1 MWHTPIFLTAAFP
14 TCRCALK
21 RTAPPKGSLKPV
33 ISMVPYYH
41 LRGSSR
47 PGAHHKKKKKYG
59 KRVYVDAANKIPP
72 AAGSEAR
79 SRPRTLLLCL
89 NTQGRLIIMNYGNTT
104 GTSVT
109 LLVANSTT
117 LRRAVSSA
125 AHKFHFFARSSD
137 FDTGVQVDSE
147 IPFLSFARKSASA
160 TPVLSPWKYRYRYRT
175 VQY

>member
-1 MWHTPIFLTAAFP
+1 MRTLT
-14 TCRCALK
+14 
-21 RTAPPKGSLKPV
+21 
-33 ISMVPYYH
+33 
-41 LRGSSR
+41 
-47 PGAHHKKKKKYG
+47 KYT
-59 KRVYVDAANKIPP
+59 P

-104 GTSVT
+104 GTSVS

-147 IPFLSFARKSASA
+147 ISFLSFARKSASA
-160 TPVLSPWKYRYRYRT
+160 TPVLSPWNWASTSQYSRSYFSGSAANSIFLAFFSKRFSVRY
-175 VQY
+175 